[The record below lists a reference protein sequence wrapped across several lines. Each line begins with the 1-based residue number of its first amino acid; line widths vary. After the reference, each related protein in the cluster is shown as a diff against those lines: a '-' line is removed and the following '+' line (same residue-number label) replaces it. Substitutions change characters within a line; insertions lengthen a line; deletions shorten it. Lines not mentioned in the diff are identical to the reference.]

1 MTPDVQSDDYVV
13 QFLRSDSIR
22 DIRSALL
29 EAVYYLRGQGNPLL
43 QAVCVLLGSKVSP
56 RRLAAELEL
65 FKTVVDP
72 GFANRIHLANVHKGH
87 ELELPDLGQDVARWV
102 RDSVLQ
108 LAVKAS
114 PRGISQRS
122 VFAHLVRSWLS
133 EESPQTVKSIQ
144 EATLLSY
151 PTVAKVLDDLDAQG
165 VLLRTSDRRVG
176 LNKFPW
182 SEWKRWAIS
191 GANKQVILRFVDPT
205 GLPVSPDRMV
215 RRLHADAYPHVA
227 VSGILGAKHYFP
239 ELDIR
244 GDVRLDLVAMGSVEA
259 FNPAVVKELDPA
271 LELTDKTNVKAAL
284 VVHFPE
290 PRRDDYFE
298 RDGKTNWADPID
310 CLSDLYEL
318 RLDAQAEEM
327 IHELIHRRKG
337 PSRPAMGGKGWRT
350 DEWS

>member
-1 MTPDVQSDDYVV
+1 MTPDAQSENCIVQVLHSN
-13 QFLRSDSIR
+13 SIR
-22 DIRSALL
+22 DIRSTLL
-29 EAVYYLRGQGNPLL
+29 EAIYFLRGQGNPLL
-43 QAVCVLLGSKVSP
+43 QAVCVLLGSKVSTK
-56 RRLAAELEL
+56 RLATELAL
-65 FKTVVDP
+65 FKAVVEP
-72 GFANRIHLANVHKGH
+72 GLAQRIHLASVQKGH
-87 ELELPDLGQDVARWV
+87 ELELPALSQDVAQWV

-108 LAVKAS
+108 QAVKEP

-133 EESPQTVKSIQ
+133 QGSPQTVKAIQ
-144 EATLLSY
+144 QATLLSY

-165 VLLRTSDRRVG
+165 ALLRTSDRRVG

-191 GANKQVILRFVDPT
+191 GANKQVTLRFVDPT

-215 RRLHADAYPHVA
+215 RRLQAEAYPHVA

-244 GDVRLDLVAMGSVEA
+244 GDVRLDLVALGSVEA
-259 FNPAVVKELDPA
+259 FKTAVVKELDPA
-271 LELTDKTNVKAAL
+271 LELTDQTNVKAAL

-298 RDGKTNWADPID
+298 RGGETNWADPID

-327 IHELIHRRKG
+327 IHELIHRREG
-337 PSRPAMGGKGWRT
+337 NCGGAMGGKAT
-350 DEWS
+350 PTAEWT